1 MASVPTTQK
10 ALEVVQFGDPL
21 KGTLKLNKEAPVPKP
36 GDGQVLVEMKY
47 ACLNPA
53 DVFTVQ
59 GIYPGVKN
67 VTEKKPGFVAGL
79 EGSGKVVA
87 TGSGCSLKA
96 GTRVVP
102 LLGERAGSWQQYLV
116 VSEKQCIP
124 VPDDVDDA
132 TAAQLF
138 VNPLTVVGMLDE
150 IQQKAPVK
158 DNPWIVQ
165 TAANSTLGR
174 MFIQLAR
181 KRGLKTINVIRTSAT
196 KQELVQLGADEVVV
210 VSEESELSKKI
221 LQLTGGKGA
230 AAVVDAVGGEIGTA
244 CCSSLAKGGLFQ
256 GYGLQSGQ
264 PIQVSNS
271 DLIFKDIVIR
281 GFWLAIWFP
290 KQPSSVVQEV
300 FDMLRKKELVPHIQK
315 IFALED
321 YLEAF
326 KAQFSPDRRGK
337 ILFKL
342 T

>member
-1 MASVPTTQK
+1 MASIPTTQK

-21 KGTLKLNKEAPVPKP
+21 KGALKLNKEAPVPKP
-36 GDGQVLVEMKY
+36 GEGQVLVQMKY

-67 VTEKKPGFVAGL
+67 VVEKKPGFVAGL
-79 EGSGKVVA
+79 EGAGQVVA
-87 TGSGCSLKA
+87 TGSGCSLKVGA
-96 GTRVVP
+96 RVVP
-102 LLGERAGSWQQYLV
+102 LLGEKAGSWQQYV
-116 VSEKQCIP
+116 VVAEKQCVP

-150 IQQKAPVK
+150 IQRNAPIK
-158 DNPWIVQ
+158 DNPWVAQ

-174 MFIQLAR
+174 MFIQLAK

-196 KQELVQLGADEVVV
+196 KQDLVKLGADEVVV
-210 VSEESELSKKI
+210 VAEESDVAKKI
-221 LQLTGGKGA
+221 LQITGGKGA

-244 CCSSLAKGGLFQ
+244 CCSALAKGGLFQ
-256 GYGLQSGQ
+256 GYGLQSGL

-281 GFWLAIWFP
+281 GFWLALWFP
-290 KQPSSVVQEV
+290 KQSPSVVQEV
-300 FDMLRKKELVPHIQK
+300 FDMFRKKELVPHIQK
-315 IFALED
+315 ICPLED

-326 KAQFSPDRRGK
+326 KAQFSPDRTGK
-337 ILFKL
+337 VLFQL